1 MASPPRNSPIYTV
14 SIRHIRSFLSVCRYK
29 SFTRAAVDLHVS
41 QPALTM
47 AIRQLEDMV
56 GASLF
61 DRTTRNVTLTPEASD
76 FLPIAEKIVGDFDIA
91 IQDIRATAHQRRQ
104 RVAIASVYSIATKV
118 LPDIVKDMADRN
130 PDIHVRVRDGNSSD
144 VRRRVRQNEVDFG
157 VGSKEREDA
166 ELEFTP
172 LFRDQLGLLARYD
185 HPLAQTGAPVRWAEL
200 AGWDFIGLTID
211 TATAPLLEQIPE
223 LPETIRLPRY
233 EVSNNSTLW
242 AMIETGL
249 GVTTTPALS
258 APKADSPLRFCQL
271 VEPTVW
277 RDVSIIKRRGR
288 ILPPA
293 SIEIIRMI
301 KTALRAA
308 AKDNIIEP
316 ANEGT
321 A

>member
-1 MASPPRNSPIYTV
+1 MANAPQNAPIYTV
-14 SIRHIRSFLSVCRYK
+14 SIRHIRSFLSVCRHR
-29 SFTRAAVDLHVS
+29 SFTRAALELHVS

-61 DRTTRNVTLTPEASD
+61 DRTTRNVSLTPEASD
-76 FLPIAEKIVGDFDIA
+76 FLPIAEKIVGDFDLA
-91 IQDIRATAHQRRQ
+91 IHDIRVTAHQRRR
-104 RVAIASVYSIATKV
+104 RVAIASVHSVATKL
-118 LPDIVKDMADRN
+118 LPQIVKDMADRN

-157 VGSKEREDA
+157 VGSKERDDA
-166 ELEFTP
+166 ELEFSP
-172 LFRDQLGLLARYD
+172 LFRDQLGLLVRRD
-185 HPLAQTGAPVRWAEL
+185 HQLAQTGKAIKWSEL
-200 AGWDFIGLTID
+200 AGWDFIGLSSD
-211 TATAPLLEQIPE
+211 TATAPLLGQIPV
-223 LPETIRLPRY
+223 LPESIRAPRY
-233 EVSNNSTLW
+233 EVSTNSTLW

-258 APKADSPLRFCQL
+258 APAPDSNLRFCQL

-293 SIEIIRMI
+293 SVEIIRLI
-301 KTALRAA
+301 KAALRAS
-308 AKDNIIEP
+308 AKEQFIVP
-316 ANEGT
+316 AE
-321 A
+321 

>member
-1 MASPPRNSPIYTV
+1 
-14 SIRHIRSFLSVCRYK
+14 
-29 SFTRAAVDLHVS
+29 
-41 QPALTM
+41 
-47 AIRQLEDMV
+47 MV

-76 FLPIAEKIVGDFDIA
+76 FLPVAEKIVGDFDIA

-118 LPDIVKDMADRN
+118 LPDVVKDMANRN

-157 VGSKEREDA
+157 VGSKDRDDA

-172 LFRDQLGLLARYD
+172 LFRDQLGLLARHD
-185 HPLAQTGAPVRWAEL
+185 HPLAQSGGSVTWAQL
-200 AGWDFIGLTID
+200 AGWDFIGLSVD
-211 TATAPLLEQIPE
+211 TATAPLLEQITD
-223 LPETIRLPRY
+223 LPESIRLPRY

-258 APKADSPLRFCQL
+258 EPRPDSNLRFCRL
-271 VEPTVW
+271 IEPTVW

-288 ILPPA
+288 MLPPA
-293 SIEIIRMI
+293 SVEIIRLI
-301 KTALRAA
+301 KASLSAA
-308 AKDNIIEP
+308 AKDNLIEP
-316 ANEGT
+316 ADT
-321 A
+321 DA